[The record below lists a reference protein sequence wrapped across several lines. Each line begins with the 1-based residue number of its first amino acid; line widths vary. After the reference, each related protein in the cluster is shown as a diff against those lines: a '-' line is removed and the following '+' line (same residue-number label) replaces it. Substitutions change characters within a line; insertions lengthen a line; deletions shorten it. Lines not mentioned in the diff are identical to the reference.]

1 MQKKQIV
8 FTEINKAE
16 LLTKEVEELQG
27 DSVRV
32 KLAVSTISAGT

>member
-1 MQKKQIV
+1 MEKKQIV

-27 DSVRV
+27 DSVREC
-32 KLAVSTISAGT
+32 ISGSKRYCI